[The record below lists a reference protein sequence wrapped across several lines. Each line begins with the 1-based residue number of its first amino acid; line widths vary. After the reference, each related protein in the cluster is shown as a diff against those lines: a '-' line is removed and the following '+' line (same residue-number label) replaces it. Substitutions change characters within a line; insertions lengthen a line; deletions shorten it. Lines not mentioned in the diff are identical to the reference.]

1 VVSSPKKTMKF
12 IGIDIAS
19 EKHVVAIV
27 DADGAVLVKPTP
39 FTEDLAGYEK
49 LLALI
54 GPADGALIA
63 LEATG
68 HYWRNLFASLV
79 ASGFAVA
86 LLNPLR
92 TRLFAEVDLPR
103 AKTDSVDALSI
114 ARFAAEKR
122 PAPTPLPDEATL
134 ELRELVRLRDRYV
147 QDLGD
152 RVRQLHRALD
162 LTFPEFTRLVSSLD
176 TELATTLLMRCQT
189 AMQFA
194 TQPLRQLSRLV
205 YDGRHQVGQKLASE
219 LVQSARVSVGKHH
232 SPAYRRQVQEFC
244 SDIATFRSRIRELD
258 DEIRRTLKR
267 HETGLL
273 LTTIDG
279 IGETTAARLIAELGD
294 ITKFESADAL
304 AAFVGVV
311 PALSQS
317 GKRTPLRAPTGRLG
331 DARLRAKLWMPTLAA
346 VKHNPWLRAFY
357 DRLIARGKLPK
368 VALTAAMRKLL
379 HAIYSVAK
387 NQKPFVPL
395 LPKDAP
401 AHV

>member
-1 VVSSPKKTMKF
+1 MKF

-19 EKHVVAIV
+19 EKHVVAVV
-27 DADGAVLVKPTP
+27 DLDGNVLVKPTS
-39 FTEDLAGYEK
+39 FTEDLAGYQK
-49 LLALI
+49 LFGLI
-54 GPADGALIA
+54 GTGEGALVA

-68 HYWRNLFASLV
+68 HYWQNLFATLT

-92 TRLFAEVDLPR
+92 TRRFAEVDLPR

-114 ARFAAEKR
+114 AKFAAEKR
-122 PAPTPLPDEATL
+122 PAATALPDEATL

-162 LTFPEFTRLVSSLD
+162 LTFPEFTKLVSGLD
-176 TELATTLLMRCQT
+176 TELATSLLSRCQT

-205 YDGRHQVGQKLASE
+205 YDGRRQVGEELAKQ
-219 LVQSARVSVGKHH
+219 LIQTARVSVGKHH
-232 SPAYRRQVQEFC
+232 GPAYRRQVEDFC
-244 SDIATFRSRIRELD
+244 VDIATLRRRVGELD
-258 DEIRRTLKR
+258 EDIRGTLKK
-267 HETGLL
+267 HETGML

-294 ITKFESADAL
+294 ITKFKNAAAL

-311 PALSQS
+311 PAISHS
-317 GKRTPLRAPTGRLG
+317 GKRTPPHAPTGRLG
-331 DARLRAKLWMPTLAA
+331 DARLRAKLWMPAVAA
-346 VKHNPWLRAFY
+346 VKHNPWLRNFY
-357 DRLIARGKLPK
+357 QRLIARGKLPK
-368 VALTAAMRKLL
+368 VALTAVLRKLL
-379 HAIYSVAK
+379 HAVYSVAK
-387 NQKPFVPL
+387 NRKPFVPM
-395 LPKDAP
+395 LPSATG
-401 AHV
+401 